1 MPEGSL
7 PFVLAVIGGVGG
19 TFTLVAY
26 TYWVR
31 ERGWRRPGWIPMM
44 RTDLGVGYIATC
56 IFMVAT
62 LVIGAELLFASGTSI
77 EDEGG

>member
-1 MPEGSL
+1 
-7 PFVLAVIGGVGG
+7 
-19 TFTLVAY
+19 
-26 TYWVR
+26 
-31 ERGWRRPGWIPMM
+31 MM

-56 IFMVAT
+56 IFMVAM